1 MSAAEWNALNE
12 TGLCSSSSAH
22 RRFQEWEAAG
32 VFHRLWELG
41 LHEYDE
47 LKGLEWEWQALDGAM
62 TKAPLGGK
70 RNRSQPR
77 RSRQARR
84 QEESADGRRG
94 VPIGVAVAGANRND
108 FKMARQTLE
117 SIPVTRPEP
126 TQEQPA
132 CGPLLQ

>member
-1 MSAAEWNALNE
+1 VDSIRSTIAAGSGHPTSSMSAAEWNALNE

-47 LKGLEWEWQALDGAM
+47 LKGLEWEWQ
-62 TKAPLGGK
+62 
-70 RNRSQPR
+70 
-77 RSRQARR
+77 
-84 QEESADGRRG
+84 
-94 VPIGVAVAGANRND
+94 
-108 FKMARQTLE
+108 TLE

>member
-70 RNRSQPR
+70 ETGPNPTDRAKRGAKRSLLTEGGVS
-77 RSRQARR
+77 RSGSRWREPTGTTSR
-84 QEESADGRRG
+84 WRGRRWK
-94 VPIGVAVAGANRND
+94 ASR
-108 FKMARQTLE
+108 
-117 SIPVTRPEP
+117 
-126 TQEQPA
+126 
-132 CGPLLQ
+132 